1 MQKFMT
7 ISQGVWPHIQI
18 DGRNAES
25 LTSLRSNENAFISVF
40 RFLYLLEQLSPIHKS
55 E

>member
-7 ISQGVWPHIQI
+7 ISQGVWQHIQI
-18 DGRNAES
+18 DGRNAEG

-40 RFLYLLEQLSPIHKS
+40 QFVYVLEQLSS
-55 E
+55 